1 MNSNTMQ
8 SLADS
13 LLLRVLFPSTQ
24 AQQEGQ
30 QQQQQQQHYP
40 VISSLSVAG
49 PTAVTSGTN
58 QYVPVQLL
66 RVGSNPVPIQDV
78 GLNANP
84 NPPSHPTAVPVA
96 ESAVR
101 ARPPPAF
108 MAQDE
113 AREFQSVS
121 IHEMMEIQS
130 DLSGLTLGPSPAATA
145 DAVDDALERL
155 DAEIFKL
162 PLHETAVY
170 LKALSHH
177 SDVVDRDFRLSF
189 LERDNFDARLAAQRI
204 AGYWSLKWD
213 VFGEDKCFLPM
224 NLSEG
229 GALEDDFEVLKESFF
244 EIVLPRRDA
253 QGRAILYLDGKL
265 WHLPNISSKQVL
277 RGIFY
282 VYHTVCQDPDTR
294 RRGAVILGNYKGAK
308 GAGLDSFDTN
318 VFCLGGRFMQVVPL
332 RVRSFHVCH
341 PSAFM
346 NYAFFPILKFF
357 LGRELR
363 LRLRTHYGS
372 DESVLKSLEAYG
384 MPSDVLPMSAGGSL
398 DYDVR
403 TWFTEQL
410 FAEKQPLSE
419 SQANGQA
426 SAGISE
432 CDVEEPP
439 KKRAASSRSR
449 NTNNQGNGNRVPLP
463 ALVASAAQS
472 TPAST
477 NQKKR
482 SSSKRGKGERRG
494 RGKPSDPRMSKAIA
508 IKQAKTSVSLYCAL
522 VAGGFVFKED
532 SKLNDMV
539 DEDGIT
545 LTQRKNN
552 LCRRMRLEKRK
563 REVDLEEKN
572 ASHTESLHADHA
584 VSSPATVA
592 PGIRSPAAEADAAEA
607 LLGLMRE
614 SSGSG
619 NSSL

>member
-1 MNSNTMQ
+1 MQ
-8 SLADS
+8 SIADS

-24 AQQEGQ
+24 AQQEEQQPQ
-30 QQQQQQQHYP
+30 QQQQHQQQHYP

-49 PTAVTSGTN
+49 PTAVTFGAT
-58 QYVPVQLL
+58 QYVPVQQL
-66 RVGSNPVPIQDV
+66 GSNPVPIQDV

-84 NPPSHPTAVPVA
+84 NPPSHPAAVPVA
-96 ESAVR
+96 ASAVR

-130 DLSGLTLGPSPAATA
+130 DLSGLALGPTPAATA
-145 DAVDDALERL
+145 DAADDALERL
-155 DAEIFKL
+155 DAEISKL
-162 PLHETAVY
+162 PLQETAVY

-177 SDVVDRDFRLSF
+177 SDMVDRDFRLSF

-213 VFGEDKCFLPM
+213 IFGEDKCFLPM
-224 NLSEG
+224 KLGEG
-229 GALEDDFEVLKESFF
+229 GALRDDFKVLKESFF
-244 EIVLPRRDA
+244 EMVLPSRDA
-253 QGRAILYLDGKL
+253 KGRAILYLDGKL
-265 WHLPNISSKQVL
+265 WHLPNISSQQVL

-282 VYHTVCQDPDTR
+282 VYHRVCQDPDTR

-308 GAGLDSFDTN
+308 GAGLDSFDMN
-318 VFCLGGRFMQVVPL
+318 VFSWGGRFMQVVPL

-341 PSAFM
+341 PSAFV

-363 LRLRTHYGS
+363 LRLRAHYGS

-384 MPSDVLPMSAGGSL
+384 MPSDVLPVSAGGSL

-410 FAEKQPLSE
+410 FAENQALSE
-419 SQANGQA
+419 SQSNSQA
-426 SAGISE
+426 SAGISG
-432 CDVEEPP
+432 CDVKEPP

-449 NTNNQGNGNRVPLP
+449 NTSNQSNDNCAPLP
-463 ALVASAAQS
+463 SLVASAAQP

-477 NQKKR
+477 NKKKR

-508 IKQAKTSVSLYCAL
+508 VKRADASVSLYGAL

-539 DEDGIT
+539 DADGIT

-563 REVDLEEKN
+563 REIETEEKN
-572 ASHTESLHADHA
+572 ARHTEPLHADHA
-584 VSSPATVA
+584 VSGPAPIA
-592 PGIRSPAAEADAAEA
+592 PDLRSPVAEADAAEA
-607 LLGLMRE
+607 LLGLMHE
-614 SSGSG
+614 TSGSG